1 MGSLWG
7 MLTSTT
13 YAGVAELADALASG
27 ASELR
32 LVKVQVL
39 SPAPLSCAHSVECAF
54 LLTLRSD
61 TAPHLAPCFR
71 LGVGQTQLG
80 LKAGQSAG
88 TVSLLADP
96 YLTSHFSIVL
106 LFVRANLGEAQEA

>member
-1 MGSLWG
+1 
-7 MLTSTT
+7 MLNSTT

-54 LLTLRSD
+54 LLTLRRD
-61 TAPHLAPCFR
+61 TVPHLAPYFR
-71 LGVGQTQLG
+71 HVVGQTQLG
-80 LKAGQSAG
+80 LKAGQSEARYLF
-88 TVSLLADP
+88 S
-96 YLTSHFSIVL
+96 LTSLDLQVQNIFKGKTLKFAVHF
-106 LFVRANLGEAQEA
+106 RH